1 MGNQV
6 KFQQYST
13 AAHHETQGFISVAS
27 SVPFINLVDYRILA
41 VLEEQV
47 FQQPA
52 ELRWHL
58 IEI

>member
-52 ELRWHL
+52 ELR
-58 IEI
+58 